1 MTLIYFVLQ
10 RDFFKL
16 TSWAQI
22 LRNKI
27 VCTTHVDWSSLTFTL
42 FTPSSLKETPL
53 QETK

>member
-10 RDFFKL
+10 RVFKL
-16 TSWAQI
+16 TSWDQI

-27 VCTTHVDWSSLTFTL
+27 VCTTHVDCSSLTFTL
-42 FTPSSLKETPL
+42 FTTSCQKEAPL